1 VTVRNNYDIG
11 NVYNQGAHHEI
22 NRGKPRHHGLNKGNK
37 MSTVSR
43 IVVSILW
50 LGFIALASVIF
61 NAPATLALG
70 KVAGNQFD
78 PSDSAYLVT
87 QAAFRTFN
95 AINASLMLFGAGIL
109 LSLWYRPIKTWIT
122 ALLAVMLFIVCAP
135 HTAEAYYDKS
145 DYSENYFVLPNES
158 AFFVPDVGDNK
169 SSQAS
174 FGSEAYLSEKKI
186 AAKRFEVPHTKL
198 GNSGLW
204 SNFYVPAGRLIIV
217 DRTPV
222 SREWVKQPHRG
233 TDKTDQSFPCQSS
246 EGLDITV
253 GIAIGASVYEENAAK
268 FLFRFGVNPPAG
280 DRNDPVVIFTSVYYG
295 KSLAQVMDGPVRSR
309 VQSLVCDEMTSRTL
323 DKNNAE
329 AAPMMANIQKKVD
342 DYMKSVGITL
352 DFIGWADTFNFDGA
366 VQASID
372 RRYIA
377 TQDLAVAESLAP
389 HTGTLQA
396 LATAEGTRTVA
407 NKWNGAV
414 PTSVSLWWLPAGMTD
429 WFSKAGAK

>member
-1 VTVRNNYDIG
+1 MFGRFISTILIVLIATVVNLLVNTPATLFLGQNAGRQFEASDQSYLIT
-11 NVYNQGAHHEI
+11 QALF
-22 NRGKPRHHGLNKGNK
+22 RGYSG
-37 MSTVSR
+37 
-43 IVVSILW
+43 ISI
-50 LGFIALASVIF
+50 FITAVALASIVLIWF
-61 NAPATLALG
+61 KPVKKMIISLLALFLIFVFVPH
-70 KVAGNQFD
+70 K
-78 PSDSAYLVT
+78 
-87 QAAFRTFN
+87 
-95 AINASLMLFGAGIL
+95 AS
-109 LSLWYRPIKTWIT
+109 
-122 ALLAVMLFIVCAP
+122 
-135 HTAEAYYDKS
+135 AYYDKS

-198 GNSGLW
+198 PNSGVW

-253 GIAIGASVYEENAAK
+253 GIAIGASVFEENAAK
-268 FLFRFGVNPPAG
+268 FLFRFGVNPPTG
-280 DRNDPVVIFTSVYYG
+280 DRTAPEVIFTSVYYG

-309 VQSLVCDEMTSRTL
+309 VQALVCDMVSSRTL
-323 DKNNAE
+323 DEDNKQ
-329 AAPMMANIQKKVD
+329 AATIMGDIQKKVEA
-342 DYMKSVGITL
+342 YMTSVGITL
-352 DFIGWADTFNFDGA
+352 DFIGWADTFEFDKA

-372 RRYIA
+372 RRYIS
-377 TQDLAVAESLAP
+377 TQDLAVAQALAP
-389 HTGTLQA
+389 HTATLQA

-407 NKWNGAV
+407 NKWNGTV
-414 PTSVSLWWLPAGMTD
+414 PSSVSLWWLPSSISD
-429 WFSKAGAK
+429 WVGKALAPAKDK

>member
-1 VTVRNNYDIG
+1 MSIG
-11 NVYNQGAHHEI
+11 FRIFLTIIWAVLCAVWMTGFNMTSTLMM
-22 NRGKPRHHGLNKGNK
+22 GK
-37 MSTVSR
+37 
-43 IVVSILW
+43 
-50 LGFIALASVIF
+50 IA
-61 NAPATLALG
+61 G
-70 KVAGNQFD
+70 RQFD
-78 PSDSAYLVT
+78 ASDTSYLVT
-87 QAAFRTFN
+87 QAAFRSYNFLDFVTGLIAIGVLALIWFRPVKGWIKALMTVAVILTF
-95 AINASLMLFGAGIL
+95 
-109 LSLWYRPIKTWIT
+109 
-122 ALLAVMLFIVCAP
+122 AP
-135 HTAEAYYDKS
+135 HNARAYYDKS

-169 SSQAS
+169 SGQAS

-186 AAKRFEVPHTKL
+186 AAKRFTVPHTKL
-198 GNSGLW
+198 ENSGLW
-204 SNFYVPAGRLIIV
+204 ANFYVPAGRLIIV

-253 GIAIGASVYEENAAK
+253 GIAIGASVFEENAAK
-268 FLFRFGVNPPAG
+268 FLFRFGVNPPTG
-280 DRNDPVVIFTSVYYG
+280 DRNDPTVIFTSVYYG

-323 DKNNAE
+323 DDNNKKASTI
-329 AAPMMANIQKKVD
+329 MADIQKKVEA
-342 DYMKSVGITL
+342 YMTSVGISL
-352 DFIGWADTFNFDGA
+352 DFIGWADTFEFDHA

-377 TQDLAVAESLAP
+377 SQDLAVAQSLAP

-414 PTSVSLWWLPAGMTD
+414 PSSVSLWWLPSSISD
-429 WFSKAGAK
+429 WMGKALAPSK

>member
-1 VTVRNNYDIG
+1 MTTITRLFLTFVWMV
-11 NVYNQGAHHEI
+11 
-22 NRGKPRHHGLNKGNK
+22 
-37 MSTVSR
+37 
-43 IVVSILW
+43 
-50 LGFIALASVIF
+50 FCVIF
-61 NAPATLALG
+61 SAVFNVGATLGMG
-70 KVAGNQFD
+70 KMAGDQFN
-78 PSDSAYLVT
+78 PSDSAYLTT
-87 QAAFRTFN
+87 QAAFRSFN
-95 AINASLMLFGAGIL
+95 FLSLGAGFLAGLVLIAI
-109 LSLWYRPIKTWIT
+109 WYRPFKTWIT
-122 ALLAVMLFIVCAP
+122 AFMAMSFLLVCYTPQPAM
-135 HTAEAYYDKS
+135 AYYDKS

-222 SREWVKQPHRG
+222 SREWVKHPTRG
-233 TDKTDQSFPCQSS
+233 TSAADQSFPCQSS

-253 GIAIGASVYEENAAK
+253 GIAIGASVFEENAAK
-268 FLFRFGVNPPAG
+268 FLFRFGVNPPVG
-280 DRNDPVVIFTSVYYG
+280 DRTDPNVIFTSVYYG

-309 VQSLVCDEMTSRTL
+309 VQSLVCDSLTSKTL
-323 DKNNAE
+323 DENNKQ
-329 AAPMMANIQKKVD
+329 AAAIMTDIQAKVTA
-342 DYMKSVGITL
+342 YMTSVGITL
-352 DFIGWADTFNFDGA
+352 DFVGWADTFEFDNG
-366 VQASID
+366 VQASIN

-377 TQDLAVAESLAP
+377 SQDLAVATALAP
-389 HTGTLQA
+389 HTSTLQA

-414 PTSVSLWWLPAGMTD
+414 PSSVSLWWLPSSLSD
-429 WFSKAGAK
+429 WLAKATAK

>member
-1 VTVRNNYDIG
+1 MKIGFRIFLTVI
-11 NVYNQGAHHEI
+11 
-22 NRGKPRHHGLNKGNK
+22 
-37 MSTVSR
+37 
-43 IVVSILW
+43 
-50 LGFIALASVIF
+50 LASLCAVWMTGF
-61 NAPATLALG
+61 NVTSTLLLG
-70 KVAGNQFD
+70 QIAGRQFD
-78 PSDSAYLVT
+78 ASDTSYLVT
-87 QAAFRTFN
+87 QAAFRSYNFLDFITTVM
-95 AINASLMLFGAGIL
+95 MLGIL
-109 LSLWYRPIKTWIT
+109 ALIWYRPVKGWIKALMVI
-122 ALLAVMLFIVCAP
+122 ALLSVFVP
-135 HTAEAYYDKS
+135 HNAMAYYDKS

-186 AAKRFEVPHTKL
+186 AAKRFTVPHTKL
-198 GNSGLW
+198 DNSGLW

-253 GIAIGASVYEENAAK
+253 GIAIGASVFEENAAK
-268 FLFRFGVNPPAG
+268 FLFRFGVNPPTG
-280 DRNDPVVIFTSVYYG
+280 DRADPTVIFTSVYYG

-323 DKNNAE
+323 DDNNKQAS
-329 AAPMMANIQKKVD
+329 AIMTDIQKKVEA
-342 DYMKSVGITL
+342 YMTSVGITL
-352 DFIGWADTFNFDGA
+352 DFIGWADTFEFSPA
-366 VQASID
+366 VQAGID

-377 TQDLAVAESLAP
+377 SQDLAVAQALAP

-407 NKWNGAV
+407 NKWNGVV
-414 PTSVSLWWLPAGMTD
+414 PSSVSLWWLPSSISD
-429 WFSKAGAK
+429 WVGKTLGSK

>member
-1 VTVRNNYDIG
+1 
-11 NVYNQGAHHEI
+11 
-22 NRGKPRHHGLNKGNK
+22 
-37 MSTVSR
+37 MSIISR
-43 IVVSILW
+43 IALTAIWAL
-50 LGFIALASVIF
+50 LCGFWITTSNTA
-61 NAPATLALG
+61 ATLGLG
-70 KVAGNQFD
+70 KIAGNQFD
-78 PSDSAYLVT
+78 ASDGSYLAT
-87 QAAFRTFN
+87 QAAFRGFN
-95 AINASLMLFGAGIL
+95 F
-109 LSLWYRPIKTWIT
+109 LSLVTVLMAFGVLALIWYRPVKGWISALMAV
-122 ALLAVMLFIVCAP
+122 ALLAIFLPGDAR
-135 HTAEAYYDKS
+135 AYYDKS

-174 FGSEAYLSEKKI
+174 FGSEAYLAEKKI

-222 SREWVKQPHRG
+222 SREWVRQPHRG

-253 GIAIGASVYEENAAK
+253 GIAVGASVYEENAAK
-268 FLFRFGVNPPAG
+268 FLFRFGVNPPSG

-309 VQSLVCDEMTSRTL
+309 IQSLVCDEMTARTL
-323 DKNNAE
+323 DENNKQ
-329 AAPMMANIQKKVD
+329 AAKIMESVQKRVES
-342 DYMKSVGITL
+342 YMVQVGITL
-352 DFIGWADTFNFDGA
+352 DFIGWADTFDFDKS

-377 TQDLAVAESLAP
+377 TQDLAVATALAP
-389 HTGTLQA
+389 HTATLQA

-414 PTSVSLWWLPAGMTD
+414 PSSVSLWWLPSSISD
-429 WFSKAGAK
+429 WAAKALSPSK

>member
-1 VTVRNNYDIG
+1 MSIIMRLFLTAIWVALCVIWSEIYNIG
-11 NVYNQGAHHEI
+11 GTIE
-22 NRGKPRHHGLNKGNK
+22 
-37 MSTVSR
+37 
-43 IVVSILW
+43 
-50 LGFIALASVIF
+50 LGQL
-61 NAPATLALG
+61 
-70 KVAGNQFD
+70 AGNQFN
-78 PSDSAYLVT
+78 PSDTSYLAI
-87 QAAFRTFN
+87 QAAFRSFN
-95 AINASLMLFGAGIL
+95 FISVFTVIFGLAVLAMI
-109 LSLWYRPIKTWIT
+109 WYRPVKTWIG
-122 ALLAVMLFIVCAP
+122 ALFALAMVFVCFVP
-135 HTAEAYYDKS
+135 HPASAYYDKS

-198 GNSGLW
+198 GNSVLW

-222 SREWVKQPHRG
+222 SREWVKHPTRG
-233 TDKTDQSFPCQSS
+233 TSAADQSFPCQSS

-253 GIAIGASVYEENAAK
+253 GIAIGASVFEENAAK

-280 DRNDPVVIFTSVYYG
+280 DRTDPNVIFTSVYYG

-309 VQSLVCDEMTSRTL
+309 VQSLVCDSLTSKTL
-323 DKNNAE
+323 DENNKQ
-329 AAPMMANIQKKVD
+329 AAAIMTDIQAKVTS
-342 DYMKSVGITL
+342 YMTSVGISL
-352 DFIGWADTFNFDGA
+352 DFIGWADTFEFDNG
-366 VQASID
+366 VQASIN

-377 TQDLAVAESLAP
+377 SQDLAVAQALAP

-414 PTSVSLWWLPAGMTD
+414 PSSVSLWWLPSSLSD
-429 WFSKAGAK
+429 WFTKAVAK

>member
-1 VTVRNNYDIG
+1 
-11 NVYNQGAHHEI
+11 
-22 NRGKPRHHGLNKGNK
+22 
-37 MSTVSR
+37 MSIISR
-43 IVVSILW
+43 IALTAIWATLCGFWAVGFGTVAT
-50 LGFIALASVIF
+50 LGLGRVAGDQFLASD
-61 NAPATLALG
+61 AAY
-70 KVAGNQFD
+70 VA
-78 PSDSAYLVT
+78 T
-87 QAAFRTFN
+87 QAAFRSYNFLTFVT
-95 AINASLMLFGAGIL
+95 AAMAFGVLALI
-109 LSLWYRPIKTWIT
+109 WYRPVKGWISALMAV
-122 ALLAVMLFIVCAP
+122 ALLVIFLPGDAR
-135 HTAEAYYDKS
+135 AYYDKS

-174 FGSEAYLSEKKI
+174 FGSEAYLAEKKI

-204 SNFYVPAGRLIIV
+204 SNYYVPAGRLIVV

-253 GIAIGASVYEENAAK
+253 GIAVGASVYEENAAK

-309 VQSLVCDEMTSRTL
+309 IQSLVCDEMTSRTL

-329 AAPMMANIQKKVD
+329 AAAMMAAIQKKVET
-342 DYMKSVGITL
+342 YMGSVGITL
-352 DFIGWADTFNFDGA
+352 DFIGWADTFGFDHA

-377 TQDLAVAESLAP
+377 TQDLAVATALAP
-389 HTGTLQA
+389 HTATLQA

-414 PTSVSLWWLPAGMTD
+414 PSSVSLWWLPSSISD
-429 WFSKAGAK
+429 WAAKALAPSK

>member
-1 VTVRNNYDIG
+1 
-11 NVYNQGAHHEI
+11 
-22 NRGKPRHHGLNKGNK
+22 
-37 MSTVSR
+37 MSIVSR
-43 IVVSILW
+43 IVMTVVWML
-50 LGFIALASVIF
+50 LCGFWAAGF
-61 NAPATLALG
+61 GTMATLGLG
-70 KVAGNQFD
+70 KIAGNQFD
-78 PSDSAYLVT
+78 ASDSGYLIT
-87 QAAFRTFN
+87 QAAFRSVSFLDGITGLIAFGVLALIWWRPVRGWIAALMAMALVF
-95 AINASLMLFGAGIL
+95 AIVPNDA
-109 LSLWYRPIKTWIT
+109 R
-122 ALLAVMLFIVCAP
+122 
-135 HTAEAYYDKS
+135 AYYDKS

-186 AAKRFEVPHTKL
+186 AAKRFTVPHTKL
-198 GNSGLW
+198 DNSGLW

-253 GIAIGASVYEENAAK
+253 GVAIGASVYEENAAK

-280 DRNDPVVIFTSVYYG
+280 DRNDPLVIFTSVYYG

-309 VQSLVCDEMTSRTL
+309 IQSLVCDEMTSRSL
-323 DKNNAE
+323 DDNNKQASKIIE
-329 AAPMMANIQKKVD
+329 NVQKKVQ
-342 DYMKSVGITL
+342 DYMTSVGITL
-352 DFIGWADTFNFDGA
+352 DFIGWADTFNFDNA

-377 TQDLAVAESLAP
+377 TQDLAVAQALAP
-389 HTGTLQA
+389 HTATLQA

-414 PTSVSLWWLPAGMTD
+414 PSSVSLWWLPSSISD
-429 WFSKAGAK
+429 WMGKALAPSK

>member
-1 VTVRNNYDIG
+1 MSITARLILTVIW
-11 NVYNQGAHHEI
+11 A
-22 NRGKPRHHGLNKGNK
+22 GLCAVWA
-37 MSTVSR
+37 S
-43 IVVSILW
+43 
-50 LGFIALASVIF
+50 GFNSV
-61 NAPATLALG
+61 AALG
-70 KVAGNQFD
+70 LGKIAGNQFD
-78 PSDSAYLVT
+78 HSDTAYLAT
-87 QAAFRTFN
+87 QAAFRSYN
-95 AINASLMLFGAGIL
+95 SLDVITGLIALGVVTIIWFRPVRNWIATIL
-109 LSLWYRPIKTWIT
+109 AVS
-122 ALLAVMLFIVCAP
+122 LLAIFLPQQAS
-135 HTAEAYYDKS
+135 AYYDKS

-222 SREWVKQPHRG
+222 SREWVRQPHRG

-253 GIAIGASVYEENAAK
+253 GIAVGASVYEENAAK
-268 FLFRFGVNPPAG
+268 FLFRFGVNPPSG

-309 VQSLVCDEMTSRTL
+309 IQSLVCDEMTSRTL
-323 DKNNAE
+323 DENNKQ
-329 AAPMMANIQKKVD
+329 AAKIMENVQKKVEA
-342 DYMKSVGITL
+342 YMISVGINL
-352 DFIGWADTFNFDGA
+352 DFIGWADTFDFDKA

-377 TQDLAVAESLAP
+377 TQDLAVATSLAP
-389 HTGTLQA
+389 HTATLQA
-396 LATAEGTRTVA
+396 LAMAEGTRTVA
-407 NKWNGAV
+407 NKWNGAM
-414 PTSVSLWWLPAGMTD
+414 PSSVSLWWLPSSISD
-429 WFSKAGAK
+429 WVGKALAPK

>member
-1 VTVRNNYDIG
+1 MELDE
-11 NVYNQGAHHEI
+11 GARHEI
-22 NRGKPRHHGLNKGNK
+22 GRGDKSPGVMASARGIN
-37 MSTVSR
+37 MR
-43 IVVSILW
+43 IVLTVIWASLCGVW
-50 LGFIALASVIF
+50 MSGFNIF
-61 NAPATLALG
+61 ATLALG
-70 KVAGNQFD
+70 KFAGGQFE
-78 PSDSAYLVT
+78 PSDSAYLAT
-87 QAAFRTFN
+87 QAAFSANHFLNVVTTFI
-95 AINASLMLFGAGIL
+95 ALSVLVLIWYKPAKKWIAAMLAAMLLFAALPHSAS
-109 LSLWYRPIKTWIT
+109 
-122 ALLAVMLFIVCAP
+122 
-135 HTAEAYYDKS
+135 AYYDKS

-186 AAKRFEVPHTKL
+186 AAKRFTVPHTKL
-198 GNSGLW
+198 DNSGLW

-253 GIAIGASVYEENAAK
+253 GIAIGASVFEENAAR

-280 DRNDPVVIFTSVYYG
+280 DRADPTVIFTSVYQG

-323 DKNNAE
+323 DENNKQ
-329 AAPMMANIQKKVD
+329 AAAMMTDIKQKVET
-342 DYMKSVGITL
+342 YMTSVGITL
-352 DFIGWADTFNFDGA
+352 DFIGWADTFEFDHA

-377 TQDLAVAESLAP
+377 SQDLAVAQALAP

-414 PTSVSLWWLPAGMTD
+414 PSSVSLWWLPSSISD
-429 WFSKAGAK
+429 WFAKASK

>member
-1 VTVRNNYDIG
+1 MTIFVRVLMTVLVAAIG
-11 NVYNQGAHHEI
+11 
-22 NRGKPRHHGLNKGNK
+22 
-37 MSTVSR
+37 
-43 IVVSILW
+43 
-50 LGFIALASVIF
+50 IAVNLLV
-61 NAPATLALG
+61 NAPATIILG
-70 KVAGNQFD
+70 QAAGKQFD
-78 PSDSAYLVT
+78 PGDGAYLAT
-87 QAAFRTFN
+87 QALFRGFN
-95 AINASLMLFGAGIL
+95 AISLL
-109 LSLWYRPIKTWIT
+109 IT
-122 ALLAVMLFIVCAP
+122 AMVLLAVFCIWIGPLKKFIASLSAVAALFIVVPFILVP
-135 HTAEAYYDKS
+135 HEAKAYYDKS

-280 DRNDPVVIFTSVYYG
+280 DRTDPNVIFTSVYYG

-329 AAPMMANIQKKVD
+329 AAAMMSSIQKKVD
-342 DYMKSVGITL
+342 AYMTSVGITL
-352 DFIGWADTFNFDGA
+352 DFIGWADTFIFDPQ

-372 RRYIA
+372 RKYIA
-377 TQDLAVAESLAP
+377 TQDLAVAQSLAP
-389 HTGTLQA
+389 HAATLQA
-396 LATAEGTRTVA
+396 LATAEGTRIVA

-414 PTSVSLWWLPAGMTD
+414 PSSVSLWWLPLEHQ
-429 WFSKAGAK
+429 